1 MNENPLS
8 INEIREAFLFLNDRV
23 ALDDII
29 FFNFINPL
37 SANTTK

>member
-23 ALDDII
+23 ALDEII
-29 FFNFINPL
+29 CRRIV
-37 SANTTK
+37 